1 MSESPGSKPLF
12 GKLFAFVFSFF
23 GIILLLP
30 LIVAVAVLVFKFD
43 LRSFTEMHP
52 LAVAMAIAAYA
63 FIWVMAFFGLQ
74 QVFLVWKP
82 DPATAPVGK
91 EALIAKLEKSFAG
104 PFEGKKLF
112 DVFRSDDDRLAITW
126 SSSISCF
133 QVAAG
138 GRIGKKRVVVLTFD
152 EKNHEAFFLMK
163 DKDWRWSASP
173 KKFDFSM
180 RFAAGIF
187 AEISTD
193 FAPSLSIADD
203 GSVTVHVQK
212 LSYDSR
218 ELWLPIEKTLLASGW
233 TIRGGMFRGW
243 GYALAVA
250 IPLALLLFFPIYFI
264 MQSAPSATGA
274 TAQPMP
280 PEQTAA
286 ADQETYRKNEA
297 AQIAVSGKRMSAGQ
311 IETTLDGLMK
321 VPARYF
327 KDYEYAFIAYAR
339 VYGEKKDK
347 SPEFMARLS
356 AFARERGIESL
367 TVSPE

>member
-1 MSESPGSKPLF
+1 MRESPGGKPLF

-52 LAVAMAIAAYA
+52 LVVAMAIAAYA

-82 DPATAPVGK
+82 DPATAPAGK

-152 EKNHEAFFLMK
+152 EKNHEASFLMK
-163 DKDWRWSASP
+163 DKD
-173 KKFDFSM
+173 
-180 RFAAGIF
+180 
-187 AEISTD
+187 
-193 FAPSLSIADD
+193 
-203 GSVTVHVQK
+203 
-212 LSYDSR
+212 
-218 ELWLPIEKTLLASGW
+218 
-233 TIRGGMFRGW
+233 
-243 GYALAVA
+243 
-250 IPLALLLFFPIYFI
+250 
-264 MQSAPSATGA
+264 
-274 TAQPMP
+274 
-280 PEQTAA
+280 
-286 ADQETYRKNEA
+286 
-297 AQIAVSGKRMSAGQ
+297 
-311 IETTLDGLMK
+311 
-321 VPARYF
+321 
-327 KDYEYAFIAYAR
+327 
-339 VYGEKKDK
+339 
-347 SPEFMARLS
+347 
-356 AFARERGIESL
+356 
-367 TVSPE
+367 